1 MRVLVVGATGHV
13 GSYLVPRLVRSGHD
27 VVAMSRGEQQPYHD
41 DEAWQSVERRQV
53 DRVAEDA
60 DGTFVDTVLAAQ
72 PDAVIDMVCFE
83 PSSARTLVAG
93 LAGRIDRL
101 LMCGTIWVHGPTMA
115 APTRECDPR
124 APYGDYG
131 VKKAEIEQ
139 VVLAASDRLPAVVL
153 HPGHISG
160 PGWPVINPVGNLD
173 AAVWQK
179 LATGEPVLM
188 PGDGVGML
196 HHVHAE
202 DVAQAFLLGL
212 TSDGAVGEAC
222 HVVSEQAV
230 STRGLASAAA
240 GWFGRDADLRPV
252 PWSEFDESTT
262 PEHAA
267 ASREHLQRSHVMSI
281 DKARSLLG
289 YEPRYS
295 SFDAVHEAL
304 DWLAAHDQLPGV
316 PAPR

>member
-13 GSYLVPRLVRSGHD
+13 GSYLVPSLVRSGHD
-27 VVAMSRGEQQPYHD
+27 VVAMSRGEQEPYRTD
-41 DEAWQSVERRQV
+41 DAWARVERRQV
-53 DRVAEDA
+53 DRAAADA
-60 DGTFVDTVLAAQ
+60 AGKFVDTVLATA
-72 PDAVIDMVCFE
+72 PDVVIDMVCFE
-83 PSSARTLVAG
+83 PSSARALVAG
-93 LAGRIDRL
+93 LAGRIERL

-115 APTRECDPR
+115 APTRESDPR
-124 APYGDYG
+124 SPCGDYG
-131 VKKAEIEQ
+131 VQKAEIEQ
-139 VVLAASDRLPAVVL
+139 LVLAASGRLPAVVL

-173 AAVWQK
+173 ASVWRK
-179 LATGEPVLM
+179 LATGEPLLV

-202 DVAQAFLLGL
+202 DVAQAFLLAV
-212 TSDGAVGEAC
+212 TSEAAVGESF

-240 GWFGRDADLRPV
+240 GWFGQEAVLRPV
-252 PWSEFDESTT
+252 PWNEFDESTT

-281 DKARSLLG
+281 EKARNVLG
-289 YEPRYS
+289 YEPRHS
-295 SFDAVHEAL
+295 SFDAVHEAV
-304 DWLAAHDQLPGV
+304 DWLTAHDQLPGV

>member
-13 GSYLVPRLVRSGHD
+13 GSYLVPALVRSGHD

-41 DEAWQSVERRQV
+41 DEAWQSVQRRQV
-53 DRVAEDA
+53 DRVAEDEA
-60 DGTFVDTVLAAQ
+60 GTFVDTVLAAQ

-101 LMCGTIWVHGPTMA
+101 LMCGTIWVHGPTLA
-115 APTRECDPR
+115 APTRESDPR
-124 APYGDYG
+124 APYGEYG

-139 VVLAASDRLPAVVL
+139 IVLGAREQLPGVVL

-173 AAVWQK
+173 ASVWQE
-179 LATGEPVLM
+179 LAAGEPLLV

-202 DVAQAFLLGL
+202 DVAQAFLLAL
-212 TSDGAVGEAC
+212 TSDAAVGEAF

-230 STRGLASAAA
+230 STRGLRRRRPSGSVARPTCGPCRGASSTSRRRPSMPPRAGSTCSAA
-240 GWFGRDADLRPV
+240 
-252 PWSEFDESTT
+252 T
-262 PEHAA
+262 
-267 ASREHLQRSHVMSI
+267 
-281 DKARSLLG
+281 
-289 YEPRYS
+289 
-295 SFDAVHEAL
+295 
-304 DWLAAHDQLPGV
+304 
-316 PAPR
+316 